1 MSERLKKIGPY
12 LVFLA
17 AMLWASD
24 APFRVHLTENLPSNF
39 IVFVEHLISFVILL
53 PLLFISFKELKGLN
67 LKHWLSILFIGICGS
82 ALALVAF
89 TASFSYMNPSVVIL
103 LQKLQ
108 PLIAIALA
116 VALLK
121 ETLGKRF
128 WLWTIVAI
136 GGAYLISFPDLLPRF
151 YEGESF
157 NPHIIGVSLALLAAL
172 LWAASTVLG
181 RYVLD
186 KISFRAMT
194 SVRFLVATL
203 FLLVWNAS
211 SGSLSTFAVL
221 GAKDWLFLA
230 IISITSG
237 AVAMYIYYRGL
248 SHSKAS
254 IATIAELGFP
264 VAAVIVNYFFPHAA
278 LNWVQLLGM
287 TVLIYSVFQLGK
299 VNEEIDVAS

>member
-1 MSERLKKIGPY
+1 MSERLKKFGPY
-12 LVFLA
+12 LIFLA

-24 APFRVHLTENLPSNF
+24 APFRVYLTENLSSNF

-53 PLLFISFKELKGLN
+53 PLLFVSFKEFKGLN
-67 LKHWLSILFIGICGS
+67 WKYWLAILFIGVGGS

-89 TASFSYMNPSVVIL
+89 TQSFSYMNPSVVIL

-128 WLWTIVAI
+128 WLWTIIAL
-136 GGAYLISFPDLLPRF
+136 GGAYLISFPDFVPRLF
-151 YEGESF
+151 EGEVF
-157 NPHIIGVSLALLAAL
+157 NPHIIGVSLALLAAV

-186 KISFRAMT
+186 KISFKAMT

-203 FLLVWNAS
+203 FLLIWNAS
-211 SGSLSTFAVL
+211 SGALSTFSQLA
-221 GAKDWLFLA
+221 GKDWLFLA
-230 IISITSG
+230 IISVTSG
-237 AVAMYIYYRGL
+237 AVAMFIYYKGL

-264 VAAVIVNYFFPHAA
+264 VAAVAVNYIFLDAS
-278 LNWVQLLGM
+278 LSLVQGIGIAVLLYA
-287 TVLIYSVFQLGK
+287 IFQLGK
-299 VNEEIDVAS
+299 VNAQGV

>member
-1 MSERLKKIGPY
+1 MKKFGPY

-24 APFRVHLTENLPSNF
+24 APFRVHLTESLPSNF

-67 LKHWLSILFIGICGS
+67 LKHWLAILFIGIGGS

-128 WLWTIVAI
+128 WLWTVVAL
-136 GGAYLISFPDLLPRF
+136 GGAYLISFPDFVPRL
-151 YEGESF
+151 YEGEVF
-157 NPHIIGVSLALLAAL
+157 NPHIIGIALALLAAL

-181 RYVLD
+181 RYVLN

-203 FLLVWNAS
+203 FLLIWNAS
-211 SGSLSTFAVL
+211 SGALSTFSQLA
-221 GAKDWLFLA
+221 GKDWLFLA

-237 AVAMYIYYRGL
+237 AVAMYIYYKGL
-248 SHSKAS
+248 SHSKTS

-264 VAAVIVNYFFPHAA
+264 VAAVAVNYFFLDAA
-278 LNWVQLLGM
+278 LNWVQLAGM
-287 TVLIYSVFQLGK
+287 AVLIYSIFQLGK
-299 VNEEIDVAS
+299 VNAQDA